1 MIVSDGVRTVALA
14 ALAVLVATDVVAWP
28 VVMVV
33 AVIDRASD
41 TLFTP
46 SSMAALPL
54 IVADEQLESAW
65 AVSEG
70 RQYAANLIGPPLGG
84 LLYGLGRALPFLV
97 DAVSYGISVLTS
109 HRITG
114 RFASSADPALR
125 RGLWAEA
132 FEGLKLLWRDSF
144 LRAILIQAPLINFA
158 FTGAM
163 FTVILGLR
171 GDGVSAVA
179 IGGVE
184 AVIMSGG
191 VLGAVLAPQI
201 GSRLSLRQSILL
213 LTVSGA
219 LCMLI
224 AAVVIPSAAV
234 AAPLALPFVLAPA
247 TNAAFFALM
256 LRRSP
261 PALHGRV
268 NNGLLQVAVALA
280 ALAPVVSGLVVSKA
294 SAGWAMALFAGSLA
308 AVIPVSLLLPATPE
322 EAGD

>member
-1 MIVSDGVRTVALA
+1 ALGSARSPGDDGAGPGGRAARPEHPAGEPQLQA
-14 ALAVLVATDVVAWP
+14 ALDRTGAVRHRHA
-28 VVMVV
+28 
-33 AVIDRASD
+33 DRDAGLPAARARSHPLGAHCGRGQHGRQRRGLCRTAAGGGARRPAPSAPGGDPQGPRAGPPPPPPPPARPPRSGGRARRPGLARAGD
-41 TLFTP
+41 TLFNP
-46 SSMAALPL
+46 APMAALPL

-84 LLYGLGRALPFLV
+84 LLYGIGRALPFLV

-114 RFASSADPALR
+114 LFASSADPTLR

-132 FEGLKLLWRDSF
+132 FDGLKLLWRDSF

-158 FTGAM
+158 FTGAL

-184 AVIMSGG
+184 AVIMTGG
-191 VLGAVLAPQI
+191 ILGAVLAPQI

-213 LTVSGA
+213 LTISGA
-219 LCMLI
+219 LCML
-224 AAVVIPSAAV
+224 V
-234 AAPLALPFVLAPA
+234 
-247 TNAAFFALM
+247 
-256 LRRSP
+256 
-261 PALHGRV
+261 
-268 NNGLLQVAVALA
+268 
-280 ALAPVVSGLVVSKA
+280 
-294 SAGWAMALFAGSLA
+294 
-308 AVIPVSLLLPATPE
+308 
-322 EAGD
+322 